1 MELNQTALLIV
12 DVQTAIV
19 KDQPY
24 KIQEMLQNINRLLT
38 YFRNHSA
45 EIIYVRHDG
54 GEGDDLQ
61 KGTAAWQIQSDIAPA
76 AGEKIFDKNYNS
88 AFRRTGLRE
97 YLEQKEIRTLVLTGL
112 QTEYCIDATC
122 KVAFEYG
129 FEVIVPDGTVSTL
142 DSRFLSAEQLNEFY
156 VYHMWNNRYA
166 KVIAVDDIIGEK

>member
-19 KDQPY
+19 KEQPY
-24 KIQEMLQNINRLLT
+24 KIQEMLQNINRLRI

-54 GEGDDLQ
+54 GEGDELQ
-61 KGTAAWQIQSDIAPA
+61 KGTAGWQIQSDIAPA
-76 AGEKIFDKNYNS
+76 AGDKIFDKNYNS

-97 YLEQKEIRTLVLTGL
+97 YLEQKGIRTLVLTGL

-129 FEVIVPDGTVSTL
+129 YEVIVPDGTVSTL
-142 DSRFLSAEQLNEFY
+142 DNRFLSAAQLNEFY
-156 VYHMWNNRYA
+156 VYHMWKDRYA
-166 KVIAVDDIIGEK
+166 KVIPVEDIIGEN